1 MNWKWNCKGENIQ
14 IYSSEIILAWKNG
27 SQGQHFGKILNPKF
41 LKGLRHSAL
50 VIHLQLPIQLF
61 YPFLCFFNLFILPGM
76 SCFCLNLMILPWTCW
91 CRQIYLAPALLP
103 PHRAH
108 NTHRTFSLCKI
119 FKTVFPAWTNYLTRS
134 YPTWGVP
141 SPPAWKTHRDIH
153 YLLSNYPIWG
163 VTTLSYQAPP
173 LFLDE

>member
-1 MNWKWNCKGENIQ
+1 MGAKVSILVKSLIPNFLRACAIVHWSSTFNCPSNC
-14 IYSSEIILAWKNG
+14 
-27 SQGQHFGKILNPKF
+27 FT
-41 LKGLRHSAL
+41 R
-50 VIHLQLPIQLF
+50 F
-61 YPFLCFFNLFILPGM
+61 YVFFNLFILPGM